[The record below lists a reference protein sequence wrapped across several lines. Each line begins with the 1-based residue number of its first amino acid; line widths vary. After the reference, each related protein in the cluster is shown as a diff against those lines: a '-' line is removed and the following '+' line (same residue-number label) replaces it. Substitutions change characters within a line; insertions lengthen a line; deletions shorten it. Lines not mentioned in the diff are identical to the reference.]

1 MTFPITDTGFLRDW
15 KLIKIEGEEPVPD
28 ETVEQ
33 QSQFASNRGSV
44 GKGTDRNKKPPP
56 GKGNNKIVVLEE
68 ITDNRPRTISY
79 SKDFA
84 EENNGFGLEVTE
96 EVAINFSKA
105 IL

>member
-28 ETVEQ
+28 ETIEQ

-44 GKGTDRNKKPPP
+44 GKGTDRNKKAAP
-56 GKGNNKIVVLEE
+56 GKGNNKIVALEE

-79 SKDFA
+79 SHDFA
-84 EENNGFGLEVTE
+84 EENNGLGLEVTE
-96 EVAINFSKA
+96 EVAI
-105 IL
+105 